1 MFKCASCGETVATEE
16 TFDAVI
22 DLFNTEGADAWF
34 TKEPKEY
41 LPEGTCCA
49 KCGCTDVV
57 PEKDI
62 LDVWWESGVSHVGV
76 LKHRAE
82 ADHLRWPADMY
93 LEGSDQHRGWF
104 QSSLLLGTGAFGQS
118 PYKSVMCCGFTVD
131 ENGEKM
137 SKSKGNGIAPQE
149 VIDKYGADV
158 LRLWVAS
165 TDYSV
170 DVSIGDNILQ
180 RTSDAY
186 RRFRNTFRFLLGNLD
201 GFDFKRDAVS
211 LDEMR
216 PVDVWAMLRLKQL
229 LDDVERGYNEY
240 HFHQVFRA
248 LYDYVVG
255 DLSSVYMDVV
265 KDRLYAEAPGS
276 VARRSAQTVLMNI
289 LEVLVRVMS
298 PILSFTCDEVWE
310 HYPETE
316 RNREGRPVSVQLAGW
331 PEAADFIPA
340 LPQGEAAEAVMAN
353 FACLLEVRDA
363 VTKAIEEARNAKT
376 VGKSQE
382 AVLKI
387 TVSQAVA
394 DVLGAYDA
402 ADLEELFLVSHV
414 DVVAGDVEEA
424 QVEVSAT
431 SEPKCPRCWNHRELG
446 GNANHAEVCKRCGD
460 VLDQLA

>member
-1 MFKCASCGETVATEE
+1 
-16 TFDAVI
+16 
-22 DLFNTEGADAWF
+22 
-34 TKEPKEY
+34 
-41 LPEGTCCA
+41 
-49 KCGCTDVV
+49 
-57 PEKDI
+57 
-62 LDVWWESGVSHVGV
+62 
-76 LKHRAE
+76 
-82 ADHLRWPADMY
+82 MY

-310 HYPETE
+310 KFPEGMME
-316 RNREGRPVSVQLAGW
+316 EGRVAAVALAGW
-331 PEAADFIPA
+331 PVEDDFAPQLPATEREELLASYEVVMEA
-340 LPQGEAAEAVMAN
+340 
-353 FACLLEVRDA
+353 RDA
-363 VTKAIEEARNAKT
+363 VMKAIEEARNDGLFT
-376 VGKSQE
+376 KSQE
-382 AVLKI
+382 AAATIMGNTGLIEALAAHGLDTLAEIFIVSDVELEESDDADGFVAS
-387 TVSQAVA
+387 VSQAP
-394 DVLGAYDA
+394 G
-402 ADLEELFLVSHV
+402 E
-414 DVVAGDVEEA
+414 
-424 QVEVSAT
+424 
-431 SEPKCPRCWNHRELG
+431 KCPRCWNYRELG
-446 GNANHAEVCKRCGD
+446 PDGLCERCHEVVAAFD
-460 VLDQLA
+460 MQVDE